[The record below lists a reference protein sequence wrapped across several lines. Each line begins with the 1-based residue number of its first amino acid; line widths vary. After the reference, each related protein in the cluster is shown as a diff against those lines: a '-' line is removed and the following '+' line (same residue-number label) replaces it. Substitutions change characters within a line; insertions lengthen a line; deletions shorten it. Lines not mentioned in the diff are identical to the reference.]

1 MSGDDFM
8 CESAVFNGAHCKK
21 QCKSCAPHRK
31 TVRVSVLTPRSKIE
45 FVAEAPSTLSV
56 ADFRKALEQA
66 ERPATIDQRVVLPRW
81 LYDAAKKEGVDMK
94 FYIRNEL
101 IPRTK

>member
-8 CESAVFNGAHCKK
+8 CESAVFNGTHCKT
-21 QCKSCAPHRK
+21 QCKSCAPRAS
-31 TVRVSVLTPRSKIE
+31 TITI
-45 FVAEAPSTLSV
+45 AEMKRAF
-56 ADFRKALEQA
+56 DKFDQ
-66 ERPATIDQRVVLPRW
+66 PATIDQRVVLPKW

-101 IPRTK
+101 LPTSPRTKR